1 MAHRPLWPLYALL
14 MLAGC
19 STAPVHTT
27 AAHRPAPP
35 ATVQASPAQVTPDA
49 SPSAP
54 HVNPITRLPP
64 QTRPVPSLDQM
75 PTFGS
80 DDFNRIKD
88 AFPDNPPDVSQ
99 VPDAEPVA
107 EPPSKYGNKSPY
119 TVLGETYVLL
129 PSAKGYRETGKA
141 SWYGKKFHG
150 LRTSSGDHYDMFK
163 MSAAHRT
170 LPLPSYVRVT
180 NLANNKSVVVKVNDR
195 GPFHSERIMDLSY
208 AAAVR
213 LDMLKTGT
221 AYVRLEAIDPDDYRT
236 AGGRSSRTTASTTS
250 KDDVPAE
257 PAHFYVQV
265 GAFKEAANAAALQ
278 NRLMDLVYA
287 PVGIANSGSPA
298 VSRVQVGPFFTR
310 EDAEKVS
317 QIIRQND
324 LGHPIVVGR

>member
-1 MAHRPLWPLYALL
+1 MAHRPLWPLCVLL
-14 MLAGC
+14 ALAGC
-19 STAPVHTT
+19 STVPPQTAHTHRPVPAATAEAT
-27 AAHRPAPP
+27 AAPEIAP
-35 ATVQASPAQVTPDA
+35 S
-49 SPSAP
+49 SS

-75 PTFGS
+75 PAFGS

-129 PSAKGYRETGKA
+129 PSAKGYRESGKA

-150 LRTSSGDHYDMFK
+150 LRTSSGEHYDMFK

-180 NLANNKSVVVKVNDR
+180 NLANNKSVIVKVNDR

-221 AYVRLEAIDPDDYRT
+221 AYVRLEAIDPDEYWT
-236 AGGRSSRTTASTTS
+236 ATGHSGKATASS
-250 KDDVPAE
+250 PAKDDAPPA

-265 GAFKEAANAAALQ
+265 GAFREAANAAALQ

-298 VSRVQVGPFFTR
+298 VNRVQIGPFFTR

-317 QIIRQND
+317 QIIREND